1 MYMKISKFLFLLLLT
16 CPLFASAQIAPTTEE
31 EYNIGSVGYKMLLT
45 MKVELKSG
53 YSVTDYATYE
63 YADRKAEFKGLL
75 RKGETKPC
83 AVIMVYQKLRGA
95 PEYYCIPTPD
105 APEMLWD
112 RYRASLNGET
122 DNKQE
127 QLQFF
132 GFALAKGMM
141 FFSGK

>member
-1 MYMKISKFLFLLLLT
+1 MKLKNLLFALLLFPVIGL
-16 CPLFASAQIAPTTEE
+16 SQVAPTTED

-45 MKVELKSG
+45 MKVDLKAG
-53 YSVTDYATYE
+53 YSITDYATYE
-63 YADRKAEFKGLL
+63 YADRTAQFKGLL

-105 APEMLWD
+105 APEVLWD
-112 RYRASLNGET
+112 RFRFSLNGET

-127 QLQFF
+127 QLHFIS
-132 GFALAKGMM
+132 FALAKAMM
-141 FFSGK
+141 YFSGK

>member
-1 MYMKISKFLFLLLLT
+1 MKIKIVIFLLFLAVPVVLK
-16 CPLFASAQIAPTTEE
+16 AQIAATTED

-45 MKVELKSG
+45 MKVDLKPG

-63 YADRKAEFKGLL
+63 YADRKAAFKGLL
-75 RKGETKPC
+75 RKGENKPC

-112 RYRASLNGET
+112 RYRYSLNGET

-132 GFALAKGMM
+132 GFALAKAMM
-141 FFSGK
+141 YFSGK

>member
-1 MYMKISKFLFLLLLT
+1 MKIKYLLLLLAT
-16 CPLFASAQIAPTTEE
+16 VIPALAFAQIAPTTEE

-45 MKVELKSG
+45 MKVDLKAG
-53 YSVTDYATYE
+53 YSVADYVTYE
-63 YADRKAEFKGLL
+63 YADRTAQFKGLL

-83 AVIMVYQKLRGA
+83 AVIMIYQKLRGA

-105 APEMLWD
+105 APEVLWD
-112 RYRASLNGET
+112 RYRYSLNGET

-132 GFALAKGMM
+132 SFAIAKAMM
-141 FFSGK
+141 YFSGK

>member
-1 MYMKISKFLFLLLLT
+1 MKIPRLIFALLLIT
-16 CPLFASAQIAPTTEE
+16 PFFTKAQVAPTTEE

-45 MKVELKSG
+45 MKVELKPG
-53 YSVTDYATYE
+53 YTVTDYATYE

-105 APEMLWD
+105 APEALWD

-132 GFALAKGMM
+132 GFALAKSMM
-141 FFSGK
+141 YFSGK